1 MSDYFLSHE
10 EEVLETDQ
18 GYIIKLRLLSKRFF
32 TKQSAEF
39 PENYKFTFTLNEFP
53 WQPVESYSSKR
64 FMKDLAILIMSNN
77 MKDKKKEFIFQYDP
91 QALPKRMFDRFEE
104 AIRTGKKHIQ
114 PKNVMIANR
123 LETIYRVASQVRMD
137 LLACLVEKQPAN
149 IQELAQLLNRDYA
162 NVWRDCQALN
172 SLGIIKLK
180 KVSLDAKKAQIQPI
194 ALYEKIIIEFPI
206 KPSLIREWK
215 SQVDQTIKI
224 IEPSQTIDFLKKEN
238 EKLRNRELNAN
249 EKKMVA
255 FRSTIP
261 DSGDLN
267 MRMEAANRMLTE
279 LEENDLS
286 TQANP
291 NLAAEG
297 LYSRETNELNQQI
310 TELEKRIEE
319 LNSTILLPNQSHDFS
334 TLQTEIKRLKIQD
347 LTIQIPLKKQELE
360 QLINNLKSELSE
372 AGKYLLD

>member
-39 PENYKFTFTLNEFP
+39 PENYKFRIEGFLDSVYY
-53 WQPVESYSSKR
+53 QR
-64 FMKDLAILIMSNN
+64 
-77 MKDKKKEFIFQYDP
+77 
-91 QALPKRMFDRFEE
+91 
-104 AIRTGKKHIQ
+104 IQ
-114 PKNVMIANR
+114 
-123 LETIYRVASQVRMD
+123 
-137 LLACLVEKQPAN
+137 
-149 IQELAQLLNRDYA
+149 
-162 NVWRDCQALN
+162 
-172 SLGIIKLK
+172 
-180 KVSLDAKKAQIQPI
+180 
-194 ALYEKIIIEFPI
+194 
-206 KPSLIREWK
+206 SLIREWK